1 MLSIVGTL
9 ILDACNTGWSAL
21 GFWCPAHRSGRTGTQ
36 GHTTRPHY
44 PLVQRCFCLLYV
56 SSHTCAL
63 SLAVEQLQSR
73 IPLKDF
79 DLHIMAAEPISL
91 ATSILA
97 LTESGFSLGKTLL
110 DALRSYQNAQE
121 DIAEISHE
129 VNVCST
135 LMRSF
140 GERLMNGAVTYSEG
154 FQEDLENLVENV
166 RSVPGLMNGHD

>member
-1 MLSIVGTL
+1 
-9 ILDACNTGWSAL
+9 
-21 GFWCPAHRSGRTGTQ
+21 
-36 GHTTRPHY
+36 
-44 PLVQRCFCLLYV
+44 
-56 SSHTCAL
+56 
-63 SLAVEQLQSR
+63 
-73 IPLKDF
+73 
-79 DLHIMAAEPISL
+79 MAAEPISL